1 MVVASQHSVPLG
13 TFFYSF
19 QGHLVG
25 VVGRVGS
32 GKTSVIAALT
42 AEMQKKS
49 GAVFVSGHDE
59 GLGLVT
65 QVSSQ

>member
-1 MVVASQHSVPLG
+1 M
-13 TFFYSF
+13 
-19 QGHLVG
+19 G